1 MEESIVCVARFLRL
15 TRKIDEMF
23 SVHIKRAAI
32 KYMLD
37 TSNCQ
42 CNNNIERKVAFFM
55 KSFVKRFNNSDRY
68 YILPTKLTRAVFG
81 NLFFDFILQIF
92 EPCSCNPLRN

>member
-1 MEESIVCVARFLRL
+1 MEESIVYVARFLRL

-37 TSNCQ
+37 TSNC
-42 CNNNIERKVAFFM
+42 
-55 KSFVKRFNNSDRY
+55 
-68 YILPTKLTRAVFG
+68 
-81 NLFFDFILQIF
+81 
-92 EPCSCNPLRN
+92 